1 MNNCI
6 KCGITCLAI
15 GMMVG
20 AIVVAKNKK
29 LASVINDSTNKV
41 TQTFTGVKEDMQD
54 KIEEMKDTAQTTS
67 NTKKK
72 N

>member
-41 TQTFTGVKEDMQD
+41 TQTFTEVKEDMQD

-67 NTKKK
+67 NTTKK

>member
-41 TQTFTGVKEDMQD
+41 TQTFTEVKEDMQD
-54 KIEEMKDTAQTTS
+54 KIEEMKESAQTIS

>member
-41 TQTFTGVKEDMQD
+41 TQTFTEVKEDMQD
-54 KIEEMKDTAQTTS
+54 KIEEMKETVQTTS

>member
-41 TQTFTGVKEDMQD
+41 TQTFTEVKEDMQD

>member
-41 TQTFTGVKEDMQD
+41 TQTFTEVKEDMQD
-54 KIEEMKDTAQTTS
+54 KIEEMKDTVQTTS